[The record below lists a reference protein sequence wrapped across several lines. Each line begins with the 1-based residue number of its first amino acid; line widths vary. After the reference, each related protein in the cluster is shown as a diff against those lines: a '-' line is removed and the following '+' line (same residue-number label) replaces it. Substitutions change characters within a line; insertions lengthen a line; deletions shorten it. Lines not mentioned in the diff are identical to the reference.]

1 MDTKIRARVQLFVGT
16 LRQMLM
22 NDRLLSINLQE
33 PTIAPADT
41 AKVASPLPPSPIIN
55 RSERGWLFVAWYL
68 VTCA

>member
-1 MDTKIRARVQLFVGT
+1 MDTTIRAGVQLFVGT

-41 AKVASPLPPSPIIN
+41 AKITSPPPPSPIIN
-55 RSERGWLFVAWYL
+55 RSERGWLFVSWYL